1 MDYYVLMAIVAMMGY
16 GITAVIYKLAGKDID
31 SVSMTF
37 FTSVF
42 IAIFTFFIWY
52 FTKDK
57 HFTSKG
63 IWYAA
68 ISGLIAAVAFV
79 AFITSI
85 QGGKVSIASTLRSLS
100 FLVTSVIA
108 IYFLAEKVSLF
119 KLLGIILAGIAA
131 VLLAF

>member
-1 MDYYVLMAIVAMMGY
+1 MEFYVSMAIIAMLGY
-16 GITAVIYKLAGKDID
+16 GVTSIIYKIAGKDID

-37 FTSVF
+37 FTSLF
-42 IAIFTFFIWY
+42 IALFTFFIWY

-57 HFTSKG
+57 HITSKG
-63 IWYAA
+63 IWYAG

-108 IYFLAEKVSLF
+108 IVFLAEKVPLT
-119 KLLGIILAGIAA
+119 KILGIILAAVAA
-131 VLLAF
+131 ILLAF

>member
-1 MDYYVLMAIVAMMGY
+1 MDFYISMAIVAMLGY
-16 GITAVIYKLAGKDID
+16 GVTSIIYKIAGKDID

-42 IAIFTFFIWY
+42 IALFTFIIWY
-52 FTKDK
+52 FSKDK
-57 HFTSKG
+57 HITSKG
-63 IWYAA
+63 IWYAG

-108 IYFLAEKVSLF
+108 ICFLAEKVSF
-119 KLLGIILAGIAA
+119 SKIIGIVLAGIATI
-131 VLLAF
+131 LLAF

>member
-1 MDYYVLMAIVAMMGY
+1 MDFYILMAIVAMLGY
-16 GITAVIYKLAGKDID
+16 GITSIIYKLAAKSID
-31 SVSMTF
+31 PVSLTF

-42 IAIFTFFIWY
+42 IAIFTFVIWF

-57 HFTSKG
+57 HITSKG
-63 IWYAA
+63 IWYAG

-100 FLVTSVIA
+100 FLVTSIIA
-108 IYFLAEKVSLF
+108 IYFLAEKVSLL
-119 KLLGIILAGIAA
+119 KLLGIILAGLAA
-131 VLLAF
+131 ILLVF